1 MRPQVCEKRE
11 VNLFG
16 FVLSQF
22 VLFVLYVEM
31 EAGMVGLCVTYAL
44 LLTGMFQWC
53 VRQSGEVG
61 NQVK

>member
-1 MRPQVCEKRE
+1 MCAKRE

-16 FVLSQF
+16 FVLIIVCTICF
-22 VLFVLYVEM
+22 VCIEM
-31 EAGMVGLCVTYAL
+31 EAGMVGLCVTYAV